1 MKKKLIFITEALW
14 IGGIETALVNL
25 LNRLDYD
32 RYDVTVLM
40 IRDVQDMAGRLPKQ
54 CRLIVA
60 DRQHAVTFAEP
71 YRYRRLYNLMEEPQH
86 ATRLRRLIWHVLRL
100 TLRAPEARL
109 YSAYLKRQLGG
120 EAFDTAV
127 IYSDRTAEP
136 AVRAVNAGRFLLVYH
151 HGAMRR
157 EYHDGYG
164 YRRAEK
170 IIAVSEALADKLR
183 AYRPRYAGKIV
194 AINNL
199 TDIDGVRAK
208 SLEAPE
214 VVFPQGQFPIVSCG
228 RLAEA
233 KGMDLAVDA
242 CARLVAA
249 GCADVHWWIVG
260 GGPEEAAL
268 RAQIRRLGMEEH
280 VTLLGMQ
287 ANPYPYIRQAELYVQ
302 PSRFEAFGLTI
313 AEAMLLRKPIVTT
326 NTDGSRELV
335 LDGVTGTLCAADGA
349 SIAAAVRALYD
360 APQTRDRYR
369 QALGAYDF
377 EADNRQILQRWTAL
391 L

>member
-1 MKKKLIFITEALW
+1 
-14 IGGIETALVNL
+14 
-25 LNRLDYD
+25 
-32 RYDVTVLM
+32 
-40 IRDVQDMAGRLPKQ
+40 
-54 CRLIVA
+54 
-60 DRQHAVTFAEP
+60 
-71 YRYRRLYNLMEEPQH
+71 MEEPQH

-136 AVRAVNAGRFLLVYH
+136 AVRAVSAGRFLLVYH

-233 KGMDLAVDA
+233 KGMDLDVDA

-302 PSRFEAFGLTI
+302 PSRFEGHCVTVL
-313 AEAMLLRKPIVTT
+313 EARILAKPIAATV
-326 NTDGSRELV
+326 RAAQEQLV
-335 LDGVTGTLCAADGA
+335 DGVTGTLCAADGA

>member
-32 RYDVTVLM
+32 RYDVTVLL
-40 IRDVQDMAGRLPKQ
+40 IRDAQDMAGRLPKQ

-60 DRQHAVTFAEP
+60 DRQHVATFAEP

-86 ATRLRRLIWHVLRL
+86 ATRLRRWIWRVLRL

-109 YSAYLKRQLGG
+109 YAAYLKRQLGG
-120 EAFDTAV
+120 AQFDTAV
-127 IYSDRTAEP
+127 IYSDRTAET
-136 AVRAVNAGRFLLVYH
+136 AVRAVSADKFLMFYH

-183 AYRPRYAGKIV
+183 AYRPRYAGKIM
-194 AINNL
+194 ALHNL
-199 TDIDGVRAK
+199 TDVNGVRTK

-214 VVFPQGQFPIVSCG
+214 VVFPKGQFHIVSCG

-242 CARLVAA
+242 CARLVAD
-249 GCADVHWWIVG
+249 GCTDVHWWIVG
-260 GGPEEAAL
+260 GGPEENNL
-268 RAQIRRLGMEEH
+268 RQQIARLELDGC

-287 ANPYPYIRQAELYVQ
+287 ENPYPYLRQADLYVQ
-302 PSRFEAFGLTI
+302 PSRFEAYGLTI
-313 AEAMLLRKPIVTT
+313 AEAKVLNIPILSTE
-326 NTDGSRELV
+326 TDGGRELV
-335 LDGVTGTLCAADGA
+335 ANGTDGLLCRTDAQSIADGVERLYREPTLRQRFCQAQAAH
-349 SIAAAVRALYD
+349 
-360 APQTRDRYR
+360 
-369 QALGAYDF
+369 DF
-377 EADNRQILQRWTAL
+377 EADNAAILQRLYTL
-391 L
+391 F